1 MFIEISPDNFPYNG
15 YSSNNFNSEN
25 QNHFN
30 QQFSKAFNIVF
41 QGNKTDDDYLLPEKL
56 NQKNDEEHTNV
67 FIPIPAKPT
76 AIISEE
82 NTFSKTDNQLF
93 NKPTEEYKNLD
104 KYSEK
109 SLFEIISGQR
119 KRVDMPDIM
128 RKRIKSDYYR
138 NILKYLNKLLIDKNK
153 ENSNLKFGFLP
164 QCLISNVTKDYN
176 KKVMEMTLKEMILD
190 KSFELFSK
198 KKEKDEKIWQKNKN
212 IINYI
217 ENNLDNNLNLIL
229 NTKMKYLYKEYLNS
243 DEFANSIKELKE
255 EGKYFDYIK
264 NYIQVANQ
272 YVEYYS

>member
-1 MFIEISPDNFPYNG
+1 MFIDISPDSFPYNE
-15 YSSNNFNSEN
+15 YSPNNFNSEN
-25 QNHFN
+25 LNQFN

-41 QGNKTDDDYLLPEKL
+41 QGNKTDDDYLLQEKI
-56 NQKNDEEHTNV
+56 NQKNDEDHTNV

-109 SLFEIISGQR
+109 SLFEIVSGQR

-198 KKEKDEKIWQKNKN
+198 KKEKDEKIWQKNIN

>member
-1 MFIEISPDNFPYNG
+1 MFMDISSDSYPYNE
-15 YSSNNFNSEN
+15 YSINNFNSEKQN
-25 QNHFN
+25 QFN

-41 QGNKTDDDYLLPEKL
+41 QENKIEDDNLLPEKSD
-56 NQKNDEEHTNV
+56 QKMDEDHTNI

-76 AIISEE
+76 EIISEE
-82 NTFSKTDNQLF
+82 NYYSKTENQLF
-93 NKPTEEYKNLD
+93 NKPTEEYNNLD
-104 KYSEK
+104 KYSKE
-109 SLFEIISGQR
+109 SLFEVISGQR

-138 NILKYLNKLLIDKNK
+138 NILKYLNALLINKNK

-198 KKEKDEKIWQKNKN
+198 KKEKDEKIWQKNKK
-212 IINYI
+212 IIDYI
-217 ENNLDNNLNLIL
+217 ENNLDKNINLIL
-229 NTKMKYLYKEYLNS
+229 NTNMKDLYKEYLNS

-264 NYIQVANQ
+264 NYIQVANH